1 MFLPQTNADEREN
14 LHPELTDKIISGFYD
29 VYHELGFGFLE
40 SIYEEAMVR
49 ALRAK
54 GLQIERQVPVPVWF
68 RGEKI
73 GDSRADLLVEGLVIL
88 ELKAVRAIDSSH
100 EAQTLNYLRATAV
113 EVALILN
120 FGSKPGIRRLVFSN
134 DRKNVCVRLR
144 SSAADS
150 VLKAAAGTKS

>member
-1 MFLPQTNADEREN
+1 MYLPQTNADEREN
-14 LHPELTDKIISGFYD
+14 LHPELTDKIISVFYE

-40 SIYEEAMVR
+40 SIYEEAMFR
-49 ALRAK
+49 ALKAR
-54 GLQIERQVPVPVWF
+54 GFRVERQAPVPVWF

-73 GDSRADLLVEGLVIL
+73 GEFRADLLVEGLVIV

-100 EAQTLNYLRATAV
+100 EAQTLNYLRATDV
-113 EVALILN
+113 EVGLIFN

-134 DRKNVCVRLR
+134 SRKTFCVRQR

-150 VLKAAAGTKS
+150 DALASTAVKS